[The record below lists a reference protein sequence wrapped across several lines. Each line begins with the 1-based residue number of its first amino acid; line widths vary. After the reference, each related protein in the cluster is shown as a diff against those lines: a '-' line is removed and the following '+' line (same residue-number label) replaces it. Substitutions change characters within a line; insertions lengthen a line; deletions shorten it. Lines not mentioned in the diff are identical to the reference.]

1 MKGFNMK
8 VLVSVGINAV
18 DREDAISQCTEI
30 CKKIEVV
37 IKDNPH
43 SITKGDVR
51 TIEEMESDSLSNLLR
66 K

>member
-8 VLVSVGINAV
+8 VLVSVGVNAV

-30 CKKIEVV
+30 CKKIGEV

-66 K
+66 R